1 MSCNETQ
8 QCPPVHLMAIAFKCF
23 ILPIEIKKIIHAD
36 FIRILTLAR
45 KGHDI
50 FFLLSYRDN
59 FNIK

>member
-1 MSCNETQ
+1 
-8 QCPPVHLMAIAFKCF
+8 MAIAFKCF

-50 FFLLSYRDN
+50 FFFAKLSRDN